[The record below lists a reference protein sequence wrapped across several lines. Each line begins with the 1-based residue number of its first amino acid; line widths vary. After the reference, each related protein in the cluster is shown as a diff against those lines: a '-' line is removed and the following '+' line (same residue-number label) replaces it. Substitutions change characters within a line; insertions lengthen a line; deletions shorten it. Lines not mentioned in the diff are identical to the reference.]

1 VNKPKASA
9 SVELTCGNLRA
20 IVRPDVGGSIERFWL
35 AGDDGQFDWLRTSSS
50 SGKQPL
56 EVLDMACFPLV
67 PFSNRVRNG
76 RFRYGDTE
84 VNLPLNFGD
93 HPHAIHGQGWQSD
106 WDVEDS
112 SSTTV
117 LMRYDHVADSWPW
130 NYTARQ
136 KFVLDENS
144 LSIELVVNNQ
154 SSTPMPLG
162 LGWHPYFPCDADTT
176 TIKTE
181 CTEVWDVDEEVMP
194 TSLRP
199 ATDLLPQAV
208 ETPIA
213 KLGLDNCFTGWKRQV
228 DIRWGNSGHS
238 LKLKA
243 NATLDKLVVF
253 APVGEDFFCAEPVS
267 HATDAFNQAFRG
279 ETNTGMIDLPPGGT
293 HKAQMKLSVTTAN
306 FFDTT

>member
-1 VNKPKASA
+1 MNKTEAST
-9 SVELTCGNLRA
+9 SVALTCGNLRV
-20 IVRPDVGGSIERFWL
+20 IVRPDIGGSIERFWL
-35 AGDDGQFDWLRTSSS
+35 AGDSGHFDWLRPCSS
-50 SGKQPL
+50 SGERSL

-76 RFRYGDTE
+76 RFFYSDTE

-93 HPHAIHGQGWQSD
+93 HPHAIHGQGWQSK
-106 WDVEDS
+106 WDVEDTS
-112 SSTTV
+112 LTSV
-117 LMRYDHVADSWPW
+117 LLRYDHVADSWPW
-130 NYTARQ
+130 DYTARQ

-144 LSIELVVNNQ
+144 LSIELEVTNQ

-176 TIKTE
+176 IKTE
-181 CTEVWDVDEEVMP
+181 CAKVWDVDEEVMP

-199 ATDLLPQAV
+199 ATDLLPQAIDA
-208 ETPIA
+208 PIA
-213 KLGLDNCFTGWKRQV
+213 RLGLDNCFTGWNRQF

-238 LKLKA
+238 LKLEA

-267 HATDAFNQAFRG
+267 HGTDAFNQAFKG
-279 ETNTGMIDLPPGGT
+279 ETNTGMIDLPPGET
-293 HKAQMKLSVTTAN
+293 SKAQMKLLVRTTNPIDAA
-306 FFDTT
+306 